1 MKKEHVDQYIIPI
14 YTTLMNDSEPEV
26 RSEAVNR
33 LAELAEFCTSSNIV
47 QKVLPGLKLQLTTE
61 SSQHVKGSMA
71 FAVCKIA
78 EKLKPEDVA
87 THLIPMV
94 SILLKNNSTE
104 VVVSLV
110 ENLETLV
117 SMLDNQQL
125 QEKIVPAV
133 LNLCTDKTWR
143 IRMAVVQFLPTLAKQ
158 LDRETF
164 AAKIE
169 TTLINMM
176 TDSVFAIR
184 EGAAQAIIA
193 ISKTVY
199 DQKWLDALIKSKV
212 EELSR
217 HQTFMIRIH
226 SIHLMNNMQ

>member
-1 MKKEHVDQYIIPI
+1 
-14 YTTLMNDSEPEV
+14 
-26 RSEAVNR
+26 
-33 LAELAEFCTSSNIV
+33 
-47 QKVLPGLKLQLTTE
+47 
-61 SSQHVKGSMA
+61 MA

-176 TDSVFAIR
+176 TDPVFAIR